1 MPSELLFFF
10 FLKIDLATSQASS
23 LVSSVGYFISKEMA
37 EEACIRWNEEG
48 QPAVGEAEL
57 EAEDRLYFLHK
68 TALCSTVAVIWD
80 KKGPFLKKT
89 PTTCSTRYFL
99 GYMPVHL
106 D

>member
-1 MPSELLFFF
+1 MPSELLFF

-80 KKGPFLKKT
+80 KKALFLKKT
-89 PTTCSTRYFL
+89 PTTCSRYFL
-99 GYMPVHL
+99 GGHTQTL
-106 D
+106 Q